1 MTLLERTR
9 QIVPGPSLDPQHRW
23 HRLLVAAGFGAV
35 AAFALALILV
45 VPSVAGWVTDAQS
58 TATWSDA
65 LSFAPALWV
74 LVHRGSVTAPG
85 DAVAVTAPLLALTAG
100 AVLLARSAARA
111 ALVKVD
117 TDVRPA
123 PSATTSST
131 ASTASTASDDADS
144 EDDAR
149 GGDAWWHL
157 PAAFVGGYALSG
169 VLLALLAWVGPTRPN
184 PLYVLPGS
192 IVVAALGMGWALL
205 RSREDPEADAALEVI
220 DGLTER
226 VPVVVRR
233 ALQPALV
240 GAGVLL
246 VLGALLALVAVA
258 LSWSRVSQIGGEL
271 GVGATAG
278 VLLTLGQLLAL
289 PNVAAWSAAWL
300 SGASVT
306 VGPVSVG
313 HAAISPGLLPMV
325 PVFGAIPEA
334 GAGPA
339 WAPFVPL
346 VPVAVGA
353 VVGLLTL
360 RRLTSL
366 ASLQVKVRT
375 AAVAGALAG
384 GIVLAVG
391 YLGSMGLSEGAM
403 SYVGPHLL
411 AIPLLLLELVV
422 GAVAAAT
429 ALHYWRTHR

>member
-1 MTLLERTR
+1 MGTMTLLERTR

-23 HRLLVAAGFGAV
+23 QRLLVAAGFGAV

-111 ALVKVD
+111 ALVRVD
-117 TDVRPA
+117 ESAPAGSGDV
-123 PSATTSST
+123 
-131 ASTASTASDDADS
+131 DD
-144 EDDAR
+144 R
-149 GGDAWWHL
+149 DAWWHL

-192 IVVAALGMGWALL
+192 VVVAALGMGWALL
-205 RSREDPEADAALEVI
+205 RSREDPEAAAALEVI

-226 VPVVVRR
+226 VPAVVRR
-233 ALQPALV
+233 ALRPALV
-240 GAGVLL
+240 GAGTLL
-246 VLGALLALVAVA
+246 VLGALLALTAVA
-258 LSWSRVSQIGGEL
+258 LSWSRVTQIGGEL
-271 GVGATAG
+271 GIGATAG

-325 PVFGAIPEA
+325 PAFGAIPEA

-346 VPVAVGA
+346 VPVAVG
-353 VVGLLTL
+353 VLVGTLTL

-384 GIVLAVG
+384 GVVLAVG

-403 SYVGPHLL
+403 SYVGPHPLALVLL
-411 AIPLLLLELVV
+411 PLELAV
-422 GAVAAAT
+422 GAVTSAT

>member
-1 MTLLERTR
+1 MSTMTLLERTR

-23 HRLLVAAGFGAV
+23 QRLLVAAGFGAV

-117 TDVRPA
+117 
-123 PSATTSST
+123 
-131 ASTASTASDDADS
+131 SDERD
-144 EDDAR
+144 ER

-157 PAAFVGGYALSG
+157 PAAYVGGYALSG

-192 IVVAALGMGWALL
+192 VVVAALGMGWALL
-205 RSREDPEADAALEVI
+205 RSREDPEAAAALEVI

-226 VPVVVRR
+226 VPLVVRR
-233 ALQPALV
+233 ALRPALV

-325 PVFGAIPEA
+325 PAFGAIPEA

-391 YLGSMGLSEGAM
+391 YLGSMGLSQGAM
-403 SYVGPHLL
+403 SYVGPHPLALVLL
-411 AIPLLLLELVV
+411 PLELVV
-422 GAVAAAT
+422 GAAAAAT
-429 ALHYWRTHR
+429 ALHFWRTRR

>member
-23 HRLLVAAGFGAV
+23 QRLLVAAGFGAV

-111 ALVKVD
+111 ALVRVD
-117 TDVRPA
+117 ESA
-123 PSATTSST
+123 PSRSGDV
-131 ASTASTASDDADS
+131 DD
-144 EDDAR
+144 R
-149 GGDAWWHL
+149 DAWWHL

-184 PLYVLPGS
+184 PLYVIPGS
-192 IVVAALGMGWALL
+192 VVVAALGMGWALL
-205 RSREDPEADAALEVI
+205 RSREDPEAAAALEVI

-226 VPVVVRR
+226 VPLVVRR
-233 ALQPALV
+233 ALRPALV
-240 GAGVLL
+240 GAGTLL
-246 VLGALLALVAVA
+246 VLGALLALTAVA

-271 GVGATAG
+271 GVGGTAG

-325 PVFGAIPEA
+325 PAFGAIPEA

-346 VPVAVGA
+346 VPVAVG
-353 VVGLLTL
+353 VLVGLLTL

-403 SYVGPHLL
+403 SYVGPHPLALVLL
-411 AIPLLLLELVV
+411 PLELAV
-422 GAVAAAT
+422 GAVASAT
-429 ALHYWRTHR
+429 ALHYWRTRR